1 MNKTDVLHV
10 NSDTC
15 YDIIMEN
22 GFQGLGEHVRNV
34 LVCAHSVLIVSDEK
48 VYGLYGDE
56 VKKTLTECGFEVKTH
71 IAEALCESKKT
82 QSTVTEI
89 YKSAIDANLT
99 RHDAILALGGGI
111 VGDVAGF
118 AAATF
123 MRGVNFVQVPTTL
136 VAQTDSSVGGKCG
149 INFDGVKN
157 LIGSFYN
164 PALVYISPHVL
175 CSLPQRERCAGM
187 GEVIKYGCIRDASLF
202 SDLASGDFDI
212 SDVILRCLR
221 IKRAVTEK
229 DSHDLGLRHILNFG
243 HTVGHALEEYTS
255 GEILHGEG
263 VAYGMYAMAL
273 AGERLKITAQGTA
286 KSIKDLCEKHGL
298 KTDYTKY
305 FGFEKYISRDK
316 KRTADG
322 IKAVFLTE
330 IGSAVIRE
338 ISVAEL
344 TGLLYG

>member
-1 MNKTDVLHV
+1 MNKTDILHV

-22 GFQGLGEHVRNV
+22 GFRALGKHVRNV
-34 LVCAHSVLIVSDEK
+34 LPHARSVLIVSDDK

-56 VKKTLTECGFEVKTH
+56 VGASLVSYGFEVQTH
-71 IAEALCESKKT
+71 IAEGLCELKKT

-89 YKSAIDANLT
+89 YKSAIDTKLT
-99 RHDAILALGGGI
+99 RQDAILALGGGI
-111 VGDVAGF
+111 VGDLAGF

-123 MRGVNFVQVPTTL
+123 MRGINFVQVPTTL

-149 INFDGVKN
+149 VNFDGTKN
-157 LIGSFYN
+157 LIGAFYN
-164 PALVYISPHVL
+164 PELVYISPHVL
-175 CSLPQRERCAGM
+175 CSLPQRERRAGM

-202 SDLASGDFDI
+202 FDLASGDYDI

-221 IKRAVTEK
+221 IKRDVTEK
-229 DSHDLGLRHILNFG
+229 DSHDSGLRHILNFG
-243 HTVGHALEEYTS
+243 HTVGHALEEYTQ

-273 AGERLKITAQGTA
+273 AGERLNITARGTA
-286 KSIKDLCEKHGL
+286 ENIKALCEKNGL
-298 KTDYTKY
+298 NTDYTRY

-322 IKAVFLTE
+322 IKAVFLTK
-330 IGSAVIRE
+330 IGNSVIRE

-344 TGLLYG
+344 TELLYG